1 MFCVNNS
8 NELTDEFEI
17 ELTDKNECEIVETC
31 IQLMTDYINQFP
43 RAISDTN
50 FHEQMIDEIKILFI
64 ETFVE
69 KKNCIKKHDDVYDD
83 DELGENIIELI
94 ELASEI
100 FYTQIIPKR
109 SYSTTFTRPIKLH
122 NIKIIQH
129 KIHYLNSIVQ
139 PEQRTLEWY
148 IFRNG
153 LITASNAYKAFESQ
167 ALQNS
172 LIYEK
177 CKAFNCP
184 NPQEKQNQNQNHSVN
199 VDSSLHWGQK
209 YEPLSVLLYQ
219 KQYDTKLGEYGCIR
233 HSNYYFIGASPDG
246 ININQLNSIGEK
258 NERFGRMLEIKNVVS
273 REIDSI
279 PEKAYWI
286 QMQLQMETCDLDECD
301 FLETKF
307 VEYPS
312 EKEFIEDIEPG
323 IDTISIL
330 NRELIK
336 GIIMY
341 FSKDGNPIYIHKPI
355 EMTLEIF
362 DLWSQYKIHEQSLL
376 GISWIKNLYWK
387 IEEFSCVLV
396 LRNRIW
402 FKDNVGKLQEIW
414 ETIEKERST
423 GYEHR
428 APKKRIINKID
439 GNNESLKETDNNFII
454 MGKSLFKKFNE
465 NNFNENNL

>member
-1 MFCVNNS
+1 MFCDNESNN
-8 NELTDEFEI
+8 DEF
-17 ELTDKNECEIVETC
+17 ELTDKNECEIVESC
-31 IQLMTDYINQFP
+31 IQLMTDYINEFP
-43 RAISDTN
+43 RVISETN

-69 KKNCIKKHDDVYDD
+69 KKNCIKKYDDGYDD
-83 DELGENIIELI
+83 DDDLGENIIELI

-122 NIKIIQH
+122 NIEIIQD
-129 KIHYLNSIVQ
+129 KINYLNSIIQ
-139 PEQRTLEWY
+139 PEQRTIEWY

-153 LITASNAYKAFESQ
+153 LLTASNAYKAFESQ
-167 ALQNS
+167 SLQNS

-177 CKAFNCP
+177 CKAFN
-184 NPQEKQNQNQNHSVN
+184 PQEKEKEKEKEKENRCVN

-209 YEPLSVLLYQ
+209 YEPLSVLLYEN
-219 KQYDTKLGEYGCIR
+219 QYNTKLGEYGCIR
-233 HSNYYFIGASPDG
+233 HSKYSFIGASPDG
-246 ININQLNSIGEK
+246 ININQINSIGEK

-286 QMQLQMETCDLDECD
+286 QMQLQMETCNLDECD

-307 VEYPS
+307 IEYPS
-312 EKEFIEDIEPG
+312 EKEYIEDIEPD

-330 NRELIK
+330 NHELTK

-341 FSKDGNPIYIHKPI
+341 FSKDGKPIYIHKPI

-362 DLWSQYKIHEQSLL
+362 DLWSQYKIYEQSLL
-376 GISWIKNLYWK
+376 GISWIKNIYWK

-414 ETIEKERST
+414 ETIEKERIT

-428 APKKRIINKID
+428 APKKRTIHKID
-439 GNNESLKETDNNFII
+439 EKEKDKDEQLNKTDNFIN

-465 NNFNENNL
+465 NNSTL

>member
-1 MFCVNNS
+1 MFCDNESNNK
-8 NELTDEFEI
+8 LTDEFEI
-17 ELTDKNECEIVETC
+17 ELTDENECEIVETC
-31 IQLMTDYINQFP
+31 IQLMTDYINEFP

-69 KKNCIKKHDDVYDD
+69 KKNCIKKYYDGYDD
-83 DELGENIIELI
+83 DDLGENIIELI

-122 NIKIIQH
+122 NIKIIQD
-129 KIHYLNSIVQ
+129 KINCLNSIIQ

-148 IFRNG
+148 IFRYG
-153 LITASNAYKAFESQ
+153 LLTASNSYKAYESQ

-177 CKAFNCP
+177 CKPF
-184 NPQEKQNQNQNHSVN
+184 NPQEKQNQNRCVN

-209 YEPLSVLLYQ
+209 YEPLSVLLYE
-219 KQYDTKLGEYGCIR
+219 KQYNTKLGEYGCIR
-233 HSNYYFIGASPDG
+233 HSKYSFIGASPDG
-246 ININQLNSIGEK
+246 ININQINSIGEK

-273 REIDSI
+273 REIDSN

-312 EKEFIEDIEPG
+312 EKEYIEDIEPD

-330 NRELIK
+330 NNELTK
-336 GIIMY
+336 SIIMY
-341 FSKDGNPIYIHKPI
+341 FSKDGKPIYIHKPI

-376 GISWIKNLYWK
+376 GISWIKNIYWK

-414 ETIEKERST
+414 EIIEKERIT

-428 APKKRIINKID
+428 APKKRTINKID
-439 GNNESLKETDNNFII
+439 EKDNDEQLNKTDNFIN

-465 NNFNENNL
+465 NTLCNEKN